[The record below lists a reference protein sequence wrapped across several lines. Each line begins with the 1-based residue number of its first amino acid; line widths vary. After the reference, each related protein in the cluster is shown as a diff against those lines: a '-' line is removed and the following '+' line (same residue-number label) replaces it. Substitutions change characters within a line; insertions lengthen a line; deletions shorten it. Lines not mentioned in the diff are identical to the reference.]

1 LIANQQLMLPSPRPI
16 PSFKK
21 SSELA
26 RYVDPDELK
35 SGGRVSSVAF
45 LPNPGDSHLSVNSVE
60 VDSLKNIA
68 DYFRSTFKNGSGDVA
83 VACRKINEYNSA
95 GKFAGLSIQN
105 NRSTGK
111 WVYNSEHGPID
122 AYKHRPT
129 HKSYSHC
136 GVEFI
141 NSDVDKLTLKKI
153 TRRLA
158 GNRPHLFKL

>member
-1 LIANQQLMLPSPRPI
+1 MPPSSRPI
-16 PSFKK
+16 PSFRA

-26 RYVDPDELK
+26 RYLDPDELK

-45 LPNPGDSHLSVNSVE
+45 LPNPGDTHLSVNSVE
-60 VDSLKNIA
+60 LDSLPSIA
-68 DYFRSTFKNGSGDVA
+68 GYFRSTFKDGAGEVGI
-83 VACRKINEYNSA
+83 ACRKINEYNSA
-95 GKFAGLSIQN
+95 GRAAGISIKH

-111 WVYNSEHGPID
+111 WDYNTEHGAKD

-129 HKSYSHC
+129 PKSYSHC

-141 NSDVDKLTLKKI
+141 NSDIDELTLKKI

-158 GNRPHLFKL
+158 GNRPHLFRL